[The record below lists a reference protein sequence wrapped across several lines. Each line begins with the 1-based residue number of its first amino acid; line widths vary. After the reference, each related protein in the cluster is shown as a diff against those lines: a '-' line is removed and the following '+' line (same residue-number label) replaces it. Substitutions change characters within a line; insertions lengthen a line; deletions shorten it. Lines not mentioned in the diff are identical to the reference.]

1 MGHLVYPIILPE
13 NIRSGVFASN
23 RFSRWSRNLWSSLT
37 WADCSRKPLNPKHG
51 LQIIRLLQG
60 LCNTEPGNLV
70 PWDTCH
76 DSIKGSLHLAVADQP
91 MEHVWLTRSH
101 HQCLVFLAVLF
112 PVSFDFIAVCF
123 PGFLLLANQY
133 VSMLYVISGLSGT
146 RNSCCKSDSRN
157 CSH

>member
-13 NIRSGVFASN
+13 NIRFGVFVSN

-70 PWDTCH
+70 PWDSVSWFDQGLLASGAGWSTNGTRLVDTVSPPVPCFSGSVIS
-76 DSIKGSLHLAVADQP
+76 SIFWFYS
-91 MEHVWLTRSH
+91 
-101 HQCLVFLAVLF
+101 CLFSGF
-112 PVSFDFIAVCF
+112 PFACKSVCF
-123 PGFLLLANQY
+123 HVVCDFRPFRDAKLVL
-133 VSMLYVISGLSGT
+133 
-146 RNSCCKSDSRN
+146 
-157 CSH
+157 